1 MTNPFHEPA
10 ESGDPDDPVWED
22 LVRRLQD
29 PSASPG
35 GPRAADTSGAVPAD
49 TAPGTATDAPADA
62 ATRGRPGTGGPVD
75 PKLFTFHPALGGP
88 RDYSEPEDEHDGGFV
103 PEDPP
108 ALGSGNPLL
117 NLAWIVAAGAPLM
130 LLILAIV
137 WRRAPMPLWIG
148 LVVVAVAAIVF
159 LFARL
164 PRQRHEGDDGAR
176 V

>member
-10 ESGDPDDPVWED
+10 ESGDSDDAVWED
-22 LVRRLQD
+22 LVRRLEADPAASQD
-29 PSASPG
+29 DPDAPPGGSPG
-35 GPRAADTSGAVPAD
+35 PDASGTVLPGANTPRG
-49 TAPGTATDAPADA
+49 
-62 ATRGRPGTGGPVD
+62 VD
-75 PKLFTFHPALGGP
+75 PQLFRMHPALTGP
-88 RDYSEPEDEHDGGFV
+88 RDYEGPEDDDDGAFI

-117 NLAWIVAAGAPLM
+117 NLAWICAAGAPM
-130 LLILAIV
+130 ALLLLAIF

-148 LVVVAVAAIVF
+148 LVVIAVAAAVF

-164 PRQRHEGDDGAR
+164 PRHRQDDDDGAR

>member
-10 ESGDPDDPVWED
+10 ESGDSDDAVWED
-22 LVRRLQD
+22 LVRRLE
-29 PSASPG
+29 AG
-35 GPRAADTSGAVPAD
+35 TSGPPDPAAAPPGDSPVPDASGPD
-49 TAPGTATDAPADA
+49 GAGPALPGPPAPRD
-62 ATRGRPGTGGPVD
+62 VD
-75 PKLFTFHPALGGP
+75 PQLFQMHPALTGP
-88 RDYSEPEDEHDGGFV
+88 RDHEGPADDDEGGFV

-117 NLAWIVAAGAPLM
+117 NLAWICAAGAPLA
-130 LLILAIV
+130 LLLLAIF

-148 LVVVAVAAIVF
+148 LVVIAVAATVF

-164 PRQRHEGDDGAR
+164 PRHRQDDDDGAR